1 MPRRTTTDDRGIPD
15 PMLPARATEA
25 ATGGFRR
32 VRIVAFD
39 QIAVVGIHDSH
50 CVSQIRGC
58 ERMQKLTENGDDCR

>member
-1 MPRRTTTDDRGIPD
+1 MTGVYPIRCSRPVLPRQR
-15 PMLPARATEA
+15 PAGSE
-25 ATGGFRR
+25 R
-32 VRIVAFD
+32 VRIVVFD